1 MPEPD
6 LPDKCRFSD
15 GRRPGHSGPV
25 DRAGPWVRRGGS
37 PRAGTG
43 ANSEGAVG
51 SPSEP
56 FDFEAGSIFPST
68 EVGMG
73 AFVDPFDLIGGL
85 GLAPAVVEPFDF
97 EAGLI
102 ASIGAGEQTFVD
114 PFDLISG
121 LGLSVVAEEDLP
133 VILGDLGTA
142 ATPGGTVG
150 INTEA
155 TALRSATAPGSS
167 SLS

>member
-25 DRAGPWVRRGGS
+25 DRAGRWVRRGGS

-51 SPSEP
+51 SPS
-56 FDFEAGSIFPST
+56 
-68 EVGMG
+68 
-73 AFVDPFDLIGGL
+73 
-85 GLAPAVVEPFDF
+85 EPFDF